1 MNVAMVTATIGAI
14 STIIG
19 AIISG
24 LVALKVS
31 NKQHDK
37 TIALIEYRLGELEEK
52 MDKHN
57 NAVERL
63 TVLET
68 KFKLLEG
75 RNDG

>member
-31 NKQHDK
+31 NRQHDK

-57 NAVERL
+57 SAVERL

>member
-14 STIIG
+14 STIIV

-37 TIALIEYRLGELEEK
+37 TIALIEYRLGELEAK

>member
-37 TIALIEYRLGELEEK
+37 TIALIEYRLGALEAK

>member
-14 STIIG
+14 STIVG

-24 LVALKVS
+24 LVALEVS
-31 NKQHDK
+31 NRQHDK

-68 KFKLLEG
+68 KFKLLKG

>member
-31 NKQHDK
+31 NRQHDQ

>member
-75 RNDG
+75 RKDG

>member
-31 NKQHDK
+31 NRQHDK

>member
-31 NKQHDK
+31 NRQHDK

-68 KFKLLEG
+68 KFKLLKG